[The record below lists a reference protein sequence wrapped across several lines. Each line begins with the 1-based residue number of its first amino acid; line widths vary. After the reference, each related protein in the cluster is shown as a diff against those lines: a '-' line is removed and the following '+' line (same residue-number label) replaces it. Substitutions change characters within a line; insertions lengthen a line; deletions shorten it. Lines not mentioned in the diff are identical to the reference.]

1 MINKKLL
8 SFDRGALRYV
18 GANVAFQW
26 LGMLCNVIFVR
37 AIAQLVGAA
46 FAGSLTSAQL
56 WQNLVLCL
64 ATVPMRFAFTMLA
77 SAMSDQASKD
87 VKRTLRSSIYAKLA
101 RLGPNYTETAA
112 TSEVVMLASEGV
124 EQIDTYFAKYLPQL
138 FYSLLAP
145 VTLFVLL
152 VGVHARSAIILL
164 CCVPLIPMSI
174 VAVQK
179 FAKKLL
185 ANYWGEYTTL
195 GDSFLENIQGLTTLK
210 IYQADGWKHE
220 QMNAQAERFR
230 RITMKV
236 LTMQLNS
243 VTLMDLMAYGGAGLG
258 IISAVAAFAAGRL
271 TLTATL
277 TIVLLAADFF
287 LPLRL
292 LGSYFHIAM
301 NGAASAEKIFKLLA
315 AEEPADGD
323 RVPGENTTLKLE
335 HVTFGYE
342 KDRTILNDV
351 SFTIPQGRFVSLVGE
366 SGCGK
371 STIFRMIN
379 GLLPPKAGT
388 ISVNGKPIT
397 AREHYCG
404 YMPQKDML
412 FPWRT
417 IGENLALPLEI
428 QRGYTKAQQR
438 DMIDAA
444 LADVGLDGC
453 RDKRPDELSGGMRQ
467 RAAFARTMLTGSDLL
482 LLDEPFSALDFL
494 TRISMQEWLL
504 EQWQRHKKTILFIT
518 HDVEEAIFL
527 SSSVLVVEKTPI
539 HALREIP
546 VPMSYPRTRQDLI
559 RPEVAAL
566 REQLVE
572 MLRKQVTE

>member
-1 MINKKLL
+1 MSILRFDNVSYQYPGEDFDIIDGL
-8 SFDRGALRYV
+8 SFSV
-18 GANVAFQW
+18 EP
-26 LGMLCNVIFVR
+26 
-37 AIAQLVGAA
+37 
-46 FAGSLTSAQL
+46 GSFH
-56 WQNLVLCL
+56 C
-64 ATVPMRFAFTMLA
+64 
-77 SAMSDQASKD
+77 
-87 VKRTLRSSIYAKLA
+87 I
-101 RLGPNYTETAA
+101 
-112 TSEVVMLASEGV
+112 
-124 EQIDTYFAKYLPQL
+124 
-138 FYSLLAP
+138 
-145 VTLFVLL
+145 
-152 VGVHARSAIILL
+152 VGV
-164 CCVPLIPMSI
+164 
-174 VAVQK
+174 
-179 FAKKLL
+179 
-185 ANYWGEYTTL
+185 
-195 GDSFLENIQGLTTLK
+195 
-210 IYQADGWKHE
+210 
-220 QMNAQAERFR
+220 
-230 RITMKV
+230 
-236 LTMQLNS
+236 
-243 VTLMDLMAYGGAGLG
+243 
-258 IISAVAAFAAGRL
+258 
-271 TLTATL
+271 
-277 TIVLLAADFF
+277 
-287 LPLRL
+287 
-292 LGSYFHIAM
+292 
-301 NGAASAEKIFKLLA
+301 
-315 AEEPADGD
+315 
-323 RVPGENTTLKLE
+323 
-335 HVTFGYE
+335 
-342 KDRTILNDV
+342 
-351 SFTIPQGRFVSLVGE
+351 

-428 QRGYTKAQQR
+428 QRGYTKAQQP

>member
-1 MINKKLL
+1 MSILRFDNVSYQYPGEDFDIIDGL
-8 SFDRGALRYV
+8 SFSV
-18 GANVAFQW
+18 EP
-26 LGMLCNVIFVR
+26 
-37 AIAQLVGAA
+37 
-46 FAGSLTSAQL
+46 GSFH
-56 WQNLVLCL
+56 C
-64 ATVPMRFAFTMLA
+64 
-77 SAMSDQASKD
+77 
-87 VKRTLRSSIYAKLA
+87 I
-101 RLGPNYTETAA
+101 
-112 TSEVVMLASEGV
+112 
-124 EQIDTYFAKYLPQL
+124 
-138 FYSLLAP
+138 
-145 VTLFVLL
+145 
-152 VGVHARSAIILL
+152 VGV
-164 CCVPLIPMSI
+164 
-174 VAVQK
+174 
-179 FAKKLL
+179 
-185 ANYWGEYTTL
+185 
-195 GDSFLENIQGLTTLK
+195 
-210 IYQADGWKHE
+210 
-220 QMNAQAERFR
+220 
-230 RITMKV
+230 
-236 LTMQLNS
+236 
-243 VTLMDLMAYGGAGLG
+243 
-258 IISAVAAFAAGRL
+258 
-271 TLTATL
+271 
-277 TIVLLAADFF
+277 
-287 LPLRL
+287 
-292 LGSYFHIAM
+292 
-301 NGAASAEKIFKLLA
+301 
-315 AEEPADGD
+315 
-323 RVPGENTTLKLE
+323 
-335 HVTFGYE
+335 
-342 KDRTILNDV
+342 
-351 SFTIPQGRFVSLVGE
+351 

-504 EQWQRHKKTILFIT
+504 EQWQRHRKTILFIT

>member
-1 MINKKLL
+1 MSILRFDNVSYQYPGEDFDIIDGL
-8 SFDRGALRYV
+8 SFSV
-18 GANVAFQW
+18 EP
-26 LGMLCNVIFVR
+26 
-37 AIAQLVGAA
+37 
-46 FAGSLTSAQL
+46 GSFH
-56 WQNLVLCL
+56 C
-64 ATVPMRFAFTMLA
+64 
-77 SAMSDQASKD
+77 
-87 VKRTLRSSIYAKLA
+87 I
-101 RLGPNYTETAA
+101 
-112 TSEVVMLASEGV
+112 
-124 EQIDTYFAKYLPQL
+124 
-138 FYSLLAP
+138 
-145 VTLFVLL
+145 
-152 VGVHARSAIILL
+152 VGVS
-164 CCVPLIPMSI
+164 
-174 VAVQK
+174 
-179 FAKKLL
+179 
-185 ANYWGEYTTL
+185 
-195 GDSFLENIQGLTTLK
+195 
-210 IYQADGWKHE
+210 
-220 QMNAQAERFR
+220 
-230 RITMKV
+230 
-236 LTMQLNS
+236 
-243 VTLMDLMAYGGAGLG
+243 GG
-258 IISAVAAFAAGRL
+258 
-271 TLTATL
+271 
-277 TIVLLAADFF
+277 
-287 LPLRL
+287 
-292 LGSYFHIAM
+292 
-301 NGAASAEKIFKLLA
+301 
-315 AEEPADGD
+315 
-323 RVPGENTTLKLE
+323 
-335 HVTFGYE
+335 
-342 KDRTILNDV
+342 
-351 SFTIPQGRFVSLVGE
+351 
-366 SGCGK
+366 GK